1 MLSLNLTPFER
12 EGGNME
18 GEKTVWEVAEKIPTP
33 EEVFKTELTLKK
45 KVTTLWG
52 SALIAL
58 GTSIGSGEFLLGP
71 SIAVKV
77 GLGLFWLIW
86 IGALLQTVYIYS
98 WAKIATATGETPITA
113 MFKIGIWAAILG
125 TLGVFLT
132 FVWGGWA
139 YSSATA
145 LAGGFMGRMPGVADR
160 PVVAT
165 AGIALLILT
174 FVILSL
180 GRRVARTLEL
190 FNWFDLGV
198 VFASFIVL
206 AIVLVPLD
214 VWAEAAKG
222 FVSIGYIPPKV
233 DPVVFGGWWG
243 YIGYATGANY
253 IIANYYKDKGFGMGS
268 VTGFVSALVGG
279 KKIEVSP
286 FGKIFKTTPE
296 NVSTYRRWLSLA
308 AEELLIIFCLGAIV
322 GMAIPMTL
330 SYGLMHGWKFELAW
344 NVPLWLALALGKL
357 WGAPG
362 YWWGVLVA
370 VFVLFKTQ
378 MGVADAIV
386 RAFCD
391 TFWKMEGVR
400 KALRNDIRILYYLTL
415 AIILAWASLAM
426 FTSAPVW
433 LIVIS
438 SNMANFA
445 AIFGVPFLFYLDRK
459 LPKELRMHWVHKVA
473 NIIFWIMCT
482 AIFCLSVAKYLG
494 LY

>member
-1 MLSLNLTPFER
+1 MAE
-12 EGGNME
+12 
-18 GEKTVWEVAEKIPTP
+18 EKTVWEVAEKIPTP

-45 KVTTLWG
+45 KITTLWG

-71 SIAVKV
+71 SMAIKI

-98 WAKIATATGETPITA
+98 WARISIATGETPITT
-113 MFKIGIWAAILG
+113 MFKIGVWAAILG
-125 TLGVFLT
+125 ALGVFLS

-145 LAGGFMGRMPGVADR
+145 LAGGILGRMPGVADR
-160 PVVAT
+160 PFVAT
-165 AGIALLILT
+165 VGVILLLLT
-174 FVILSL
+174 FLILSL

-198 VFASFIVL
+198 VFTSFIVL
-206 AIVLVPLD
+206 AIILVPPD

-222 FVSIGYIPPKV
+222 LVSVGYIPPGV

-243 YIGYATGANY
+243 YIGFATGINY
-253 IIANYYKDKGFGMGS
+253 ILVNYYKDKGFGMGS
-268 VTGFVSALVGG
+268 LTGFISALIGG

-286 FGKIFKTTPE
+286 FGKIFKVTPE
-296 NVSTYRRWLSLA
+296 NVSTYRRWLKLT
-308 AEELLIIFCLGAIV
+308 AEELLLIFCLGAII

-344 NVPLWLALALGKL
+344 NVPLWLSLALNKL

-362 YWWGVLVA
+362 YWWGVIVA

-391 TFWKMEGVR
+391 AFWKMEGVR

-433 LIVIS
+433 LILIA
-438 SNMANFA
+438 SNMANFG
-445 AIFGVPFLFYLDRK
+445 AIYGVPFLLYLDRK
-459 LPKELRMHWVHKVA
+459 LPKELRMHWGLKVL
-473 NIIFWIMCT
+473 NIVFFIMCT
-482 AIFCLSVAKYLG
+482 TIFFLSVAKYLG